1 MASYILRG
9 IDADLWRQVKAQA
22 ALEDL
27 SIKALIERLLREW
40 VGTYAEGKKS

>member
-1 MASYILRG
+1 MPSYILRG
-9 IDADLWRQVKAQA
+9 IDAELWRQVKAQA

-40 VGTYAEGKKS
+40 VGHYAAPKKR